1 MCPLDNIAKDS
12 KQTPPPSQFI
22 IWLRQLRAPFFT
34 ASIVPVLVGST
45 LGFTLSQTFDWPL
58 FILAL
63 FSMMCLHAGANIA
76 NDYFDHTSGNDW
88 LNKNYNPYSGGSRLI
103 QDGLLKPKSVLIASL
118 LFFAL
123 ASSLGIAI
131 LYLTRSVFILTL
143 GIIGILGGYFYTAS
157 PVRLSYRGAG
167 EIVIAFL
174 FGILPVYGSYFLQ
187 TRTIDILPLAPALII
202 ADLIFLIILINE
214 FPDHAADKAASK
226 KTLVVLLGPQRAVNI
241 YLIALSITY
250 LTAILAAIL
259 QPQIRLA
266 ALLYLLT
273 APIAIVALKYLKTD
287 ALNQGGKLRPNKFT
301 IILHLAAGLALAAG
315 FIITKQA
322 ASL

>member
-1 MCPLDNIAKDS
+1 MCPLDNIPEDKKPA
-12 KQTPPPSQFI
+12 PPPSKLI
-22 IWLRQLRAPFFT
+22 LWLRQLRAPFFT

-45 LGFTLSQTFDWPL
+45 LGFTAAQTFDWLL

-63 FSMMCLHAGANIA
+63 LSMICLHAGANIA

-88 LNKNYNPYSGGSRLI
+88 LNKNYNPFSGGSRLI
-103 QDGLLKPKSVLIASL
+103 QDGLLTPRSVIIASL
-118 LFFAL
+118 LCFAL
-123 ASSLGIAI
+123 ASGLGIAI

-143 GIIGILGGYFYTAS
+143 GITGILGGYFYTAS

-187 TRTIDILPLAPALII
+187 TQRIDFLPLAPAIVI
-202 ADLIFLIILINE
+202 AILIFLIILINE
-214 FPDHAADKAASK
+214 FPDRAADAAANK
-226 KTLVVLLGPQRAVNI
+226 KTLVVLLGPERAVNI
-241 YLIALSITY
+241 YLIALCITY
-250 LTAILAAIL
+250 LTAILAAVL

-273 APIAIVALKYLKTD
+273 IPIALAAIRFLKTD
-287 ALNQGGKLRPNKFT
+287 ALNEGGKLRPNKFT
-301 IILHLAAGLALAAG
+301 IILHLTAGLALSAA
-315 FIITKQA
+315 FIITQ
-322 ASL
+322 LLEMT

>member
-1 MCPLDNIAKDS
+1 MCPPDEKAED
-12 KQTPPPSQFI
+12 TRPHAPPSKFVL
-22 IWLRQLRAPFFT
+22 WLKQLRAPFLT
-34 ASIVPVLVGST
+34 ASFVPVLVGST
-45 LGFTLSQTFDWPL
+45 LALAVSDSFDWLL

-63 FSMMCLHAGANIA
+63 LSMMCLHTGANIA

-88 LNKNYNPYSGGSRLI
+88 LNKNYNPFSGGSRLI
-103 QDGLLKPKSVLIASL
+103 QDGLLTPRSVLIASL

-123 ASSLGIAI
+123 ASCFGIAI
-131 LYLTRSVFILTL
+131 LCLTKSIFILIL

-187 TRTIDILPLAPALII
+187 TKTINILPLAPACII
-202 ADLIFLIILINE
+202 AILIFLIIFINE
-214 FPDHAADKAASK
+214 FPDRAADSAVNK
-226 KTLVVLLGPQRAVNI
+226 KTLVVLLGPQKAVNI
-241 YLIALSITY
+241 YIIALAATY
-250 LTAILAAIL
+250 LIAILAALL

-273 APIAIVALKYLKTD
+273 IPIALAALRYLKTD
-287 ALNQGGKLRPNKFT
+287 ALNEGGKLRPNKFT
-301 IILHLAAGLALAAG
+301 IILHLAAGLALTAG

-322 ASL
+322 APL